1 MKKKLLDYLLLTM
14 FIVNCSA
21 YGQSENSYLLSNN
34 QQNFVNDL
42 INSNKSKS
50 STFKTTENQSF
61 SFHLNIKKEKG
72 SNLTLLGTVNGEKL
86 STFSIS
92 RTNNILNG
100 TIILHSAKKAYILY
114 SEINGKVFIK
124 ETDINKVICV
134 DFERVHTEEVTTVNK
149 ASKMPPPPIL
159 ESLPGAPGII
169 YLDFDGEVV
178 SGTWWLGGAT
188 INAQSPNFSDQKITE
203 IWKIMAEDFRPFN
216 LNVTT
221 RRDLF
226 DAAPVN
232 RRMMCIFTPTK
243 DARPDS
249 GGVAYLNSFSSSAD
263 NPCWIYNLSTR
274 AAGETGSHEVGHT
287 LGLSHD
293 GQGSTEYYAG
303 HGQWSPIMGWS
314 VNRPIGQW
322 SAGEYDNATSNQD
335 DIAIIANSRN
345 GVGFQNDDHGDG
357 IANATSIKVSPA
369 GIVSDN
375 QNFGLISTREDKDV
389 FTFAVE
395 TGNVSLNF
403 NPDPDY
409 PNLNIQARILNELGQ
424 EVAISNPNGL
434 SASINQILTEGI
446 YYIEIDGV
454 GEGTVNNGYSDY
466 ASLGNYTISGTYIP
480 GDDKNPPLSEFEAV
494 KNCFT
499 IDFINNS
506 TNKINSYL
514 WDFGDGTTSTNENP
528 SHTYAMQGNY
538 TVSLTTTNDSGNNK
552 KEKVNFI
559 NIQTPDQPTVSNINI
574 CSGES
579 AILTAS
585 GNSEYKW
592 YTSATES
599 TRSIASGATFV
610 TPALTSNATYYVEGV
625 IGGCVT
631 STRTAVN
638 VTVSPS
644 PKQPVATNQS
654 ICSGESVILTVS
666 GNSEYKWY
674 ETSSG
679 GTSIASGATYETPVL
694 NTSKTYYVEGVL
706 GNCTSARTEVTAI
719 VKTSPEQPVSSTQN
733 ICKGESATIIA
744 SGNSNYKW
752 YDTPV
757 GGTSIVSGSSFETP
771 VLDTNVTYYIEGIIG
786 DCITKTRTEVKIIVS
801 ENPDQPI
808 IEVNQNQKLSIPS
821 EFFTYQWYFNG
832 EVINGADQAE
842 YIPTKVGEYTIEVTN
857 EGGCNSI
864 SKVFNVDQSFLNLGN
879 DTKTFTYYP
888 NPVNDDDILHIEG
901 FTPQDYDVRIVNL
914 LGKIVIQSTPVS
926 KIDVSEL
933 SDGLYILLINNKPIG
948 KLIRE

>member
-1 MKKKLLDYLLLTM
+1 MKKKLLDYLL
-14 FIVNCSA
+14 FVIFVVNCSA
-21 YGQSENSYLLSNN
+21 YGQSESSYLLSNN
-34 QQNFVNDL
+34 QQNFINNL
-42 INSNKSKS
+42 IHSNKNKS
-50 STFKTTENQSF
+50 STFKTTANQDF
-61 SFHLNIKKEKG
+61 YFQLNTKKQKG
-72 SNLTLLGTVNGEKL
+72 NNLTLLGTVNGEKL

-92 RTNNILNG
+92 RTNTILNG
-100 TIILHSAKKAYILY
+100 TIIVHSTKKAYILY
-114 SEINGKVFIK
+114 SETNGKVFIK

-134 DFERVHTEEVTTVNK
+134 DFERAHTEEGTTLNK
-149 ASKMPPPPIL
+149 SSKMPPPPIL

-169 YLDFDGEVV
+169 YLDFDGELV

-188 INAQSPNFSDQKITE
+188 IDAQSPNFSNQKIIE
-203 IWKIMAEDFRPFN
+203 VWKIMAEDFRPFN

-232 RRMMCIFTPTK
+232 RRMMCIFTPTN
-243 DARPDS
+243 DAQPGS
-249 GGVAYLNSFSSSAD
+249 GGVAYLNSFSSSVD

-314 VNRPIGQW
+314 ANRPIGQW

-345 GVGFQNDDHGDG
+345 GVGFQNDDHGNIIG
-357 IANATSIKVSPA
+357 NATSIKVSPA
-369 GIVSDN
+369 GVVSAD
-375 QNFGLISTREDKDV
+375 QNFGLISTRDDKDV

-424 EVAISNPNGL
+424 EIAISNPNGL

-454 GEGTVNNGYSDY
+454 GEGTVNNGYSDFS
-466 ASLGNYTISGTYIP
+466 SLGNYTISGSYIP

-494 KNCFT
+494 RNCFT
-499 IDFINNS
+499 INFVNNS

-528 SHTYAMQGNY
+528 SHTYAAQGNY
-538 TVSLTTTNDSGNNK
+538 TVSLTTTNDAGNNT
-552 KEKVNFI
+552 KEKIDFI
-559 NIQTPDQPTVSNINI
+559 RIQNPDQPIVSDLNI

-579 AILTAS
+579 ATLTAS
-585 GNSEYKW
+585 GNSEYLW
-592 YTSATES
+592 YTSAAES
-599 TRSIASGATFV
+599 TNIASGATFI
-610 TPALTSNATYYVEGV
+610 TPVLTSNKTYYVEGV
-625 IGGCVT
+625 IDGCVT
-631 STRTAVN
+631 NTRTVVN
-638 VTVSPS
+638 ITVSPS
-644 PKQPVATNQS
+644 PQKPVATNQS
-654 ICSGESVILTVS
+654 ICSGESVILAVS

-694 NTSKTYYVEGVL
+694 NTSKTYYVEGFL
-706 GNCTSARTEVTAI
+706 GNCTSARTEVKAI
-719 VKTSPEQPVSSTQN
+719 ILASPEQPISSTQN
-733 ICKGESATIIA
+733 ICKGESTTLIAT
-744 SGNSNYKW
+744 GNSNYKW

-757 GGTSIVSGSSFETP
+757 GGSSITSGSSYETP
-771 VLDTNVTYYIEGIIG
+771 VLDSSVTYYIEGIIG
-786 DCITKTRTEVKIIVS
+786 DCITQTRTEVKIIVS

-808 IEVNQNQKLSIPS
+808 IEINQNQKLTVASD
-821 EFFTYQWYFNG
+821 FFTYQWYHNG
-832 EVINGADQAE
+832 EIISGADQSE
-842 YIPTKVGEYTIEVTN
+842 YTPTKVGEYTIEVTN

-864 SKVFNVDQSFLNLGN
+864 SKVFNVDQSFLNLSR

-888 NPVNDDDILHIEG
+888 NPVNDNDILHIEG
-901 FTPQDYDVRIVNL
+901 FTPEDYDVRIVNL
-914 LGKIVIQSTPVS
+914 QGKIVIQSTPVS
-926 KIDVSEL
+926 KIDISEL

-948 KLIRE
+948 KVIRQ